1 MKLPTSNGIPYL
13 PDGVDLE
20 DPPRRPWPMWARIAI
35 FVACYASLQ
44 AFYAQCGGN
53 AIERF
58 FLEHLGS
65 QPATAIIDLL
75 DPSLGVKAH
84 GPRLIAPGG
93 GSVNIGNGCEGTD
106 LYFLLFAAFAVVP
119 LPWRRRALGLG
130 VGLLLAFMLNQAR
143 IISLFFAF
151 RSDPALFNLLHTTVA
166 PIFLILALAIFFHA
180 WLCHSPVPAN
190 ATA

>member
-1 MKLPTSNGIPYL
+1 LKLPTSNGIPYL
-13 PDGVDLE
+13 PDGVNLD
-20 DPPRRPWPMWARIAI
+20 DPPRRPLPMWVRVAM

-58 FLEHLGS
+58 FLEDMGS
-65 QPATAIIDLL
+65 QPAAVIIDVLY
-75 DPSLGVKAH
+75 PSLGVEAP

-93 GSVNIGNGCEGTD
+93 GGVNIGNGCEGTD
-106 LYFLLFAAFAVVP
+106 LYFLLFAAFAVVS
-119 LPWRRRALGLG
+119 LSWRRRAIGLGL
-130 VGLLLAFMLNQAR
+130 GLLLAFMLNQAR

-166 PIFLILALAIFFHA
+166 PIFLILALALFFHA
-180 WLCHSPVPAN
+180 WLRYSPVPAN
-190 ATA
+190 AAA